1 MRLIYSHWIKGLI
14 MFRVTKMSGIFYAKE
29 IINLEN
35 EDTIDDINIFVSE
48 STPVILCMELEDLD
62 VLGIDENDIVIA

>member
-1 MRLIYSHWIKGLI
+1 